1 MEVTVYTK
9 TGCMQCQATKTL
21 MDRLGIEYN
30 LIDISNNTGITAFLQ
45 REGHKSLPVVFVDHD
60 EDTDSWCGFR
70 PNLIKQLR
78 PFVRC
83 A

>member
-9 TGCMQCQATKTL
+9 PGCMQCQATKTL

-30 LIDISNNTGITAFLQ
+30 LIDISNRPGITAFLQ

-60 EDTDSWCGFR
+60 EGTDSWCGFR
-70 PNLIKQLR
+70 PDLIKQL
-78 PFVRC
+78 
-83 A
+83 